1 MDNYGLPEGISLSQ
15 VLAVLIPVG
24 IVTVVLRQLPF
35 SFIKVMRG
43 SPLVATLAK
52 LMPVG
57 VMVALVIYT
66 IFQRPF
72 STAVVASTAVGIAAT
87 VGLHIWHRSPALSII
102 GGTAAYVGCINVVF

>member
-1 MDNYGLPEGISLSQ
+1 MENYGLPEGISLTQ

-43 SPLVATLAK
+43 SPLVATLAT

-72 STAVVASTAVGIAAT
+72 STVVVASTAVGIAAT
-87 VGLHIWHRSPALSII
+87 VGLHIWRRSPALSII
-102 GGTAAYVGCINVVF
+102 GGTAAYVCCINVVL

>member
-43 SPLVATLAK
+43 SPLVAT